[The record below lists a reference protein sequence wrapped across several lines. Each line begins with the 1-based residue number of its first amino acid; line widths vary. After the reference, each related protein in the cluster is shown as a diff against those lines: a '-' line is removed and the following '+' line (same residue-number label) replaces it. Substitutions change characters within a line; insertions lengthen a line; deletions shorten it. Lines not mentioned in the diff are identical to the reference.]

1 MSSDRHMRVRA
12 GAIRT
17 SGSISVTARL
27 IVESV
32 AVFAWKQ
39 AGDYFS
45 AVRYP
50 KSEAL
55 PELVAMFAGGLKK

>member
-1 MSSDRHMRVRA
+1 MSSDRHMRMGA
-12 GAIRT
+12 DAIRP
-17 SGSISVTARL
+17 SGSTLVMARL

-32 AVFAWKQ
+32 AVFGWKQ
-39 AGDYFS
+39 LGDYFS